1 MTRAFIRIPPQNKQ
15 NGTRAYPVNCR
26 AKKENISG
34 LRSKVDTCTRTR
46 GEKMQALLLEAIINP
61 RVRFVQLLRGSDSQK
76 GPLPPSASNL
86 LHCSAAS
93 HEWRLFKSPPSAPG
107 NSFLCIAEF
116 FGFSGFRRDPI
127 PSPPCR
133 CRCRPPRFSRSFLS
147 GRRSREARQNCG
159 GACPRKGQSS
169 SDPPLRLLFSVFFP
183 VDCGAVL
190 RRPRLHS
197 FCVRVRSGGDFSLGL
212 VHLPMLPFFFALL
225 LFLQKL

>member
-1 MTRAFIRIPPQNKQ
+1 
-15 NGTRAYPVNCR
+15 
-26 AKKENISG
+26 
-34 LRSKVDTCTRTR
+34 
-46 GEKMQALLLEAIINP
+46 MQALLLEAIINP

-76 GPLPPSASNL
+76 GPPPPHSASNL

-116 FGFSGFRRDPI
+116 FGFSGSDAI
-127 PSPPCR
+127 PSPP

-169 SDPPLRLLFSVFFP
+169 SDPPLRLLFSVFFL

-197 FCVRVRSGGDFSLGL
+197 FCVRVRSGGDFFSWACSPSH
-212 VHLPMLPFFFALL
+212 VTRFFVCFALL